1 MIRAVISVLTLLL
14 GCAPAADPADTASS
28 PLGAPSSDCTGGV
41 FTLVDNAVVFEA
53 ESQPLSDGWVLE
65 SNVPDYSGDGYIT
78 WGQPTTTQAD
88 DQGLLAYRFRVENP
102 GTYTVKLRNYH
113 PCEDFTECNDVF
125 LRVNDTEWR
134 KNFNH
139 TLRAWDWNSQQD
151 VDHVF
156 SDAQYDLGAG
166 LHTLYLSGR
175 SEDFSID
182 QIAIFR
188 TDVPEA
194 QYQDLAPSPCA
205 ALSGE

>member
-1 MIRAVISVLTLLL
+1 M
-14 GCAPAADPADTASS
+14 ASS
-28 PLGAPSSDCTGGV
+28 PSDAPASDCTAGI
-41 FTLVDNAVVFEA
+41 FALVDNAVVFEA

-65 SNVPDYSGDGYIT
+65 SNVPGYSGAGYIT
-78 WGQPTTTQAD
+78 WDQPTTTEAN
-88 DQGLLAYRFRVENP
+88 DQRLLTYRFQVENA

-113 PCEDFTECNDVF
+113 PCEDFTECNDIF
-125 LRVNDTEWR
+125 LCVNNTAWR

-151 VDHVF
+151 IDHVF
-156 SDAQYDLGAG
+156 SDAQYDLEPG

-188 TDVPEA
+188 TDVSEGH
-194 QYQDLAPSPCA
+194 YQSLTPSPCV
-205 ALSGE
+205 